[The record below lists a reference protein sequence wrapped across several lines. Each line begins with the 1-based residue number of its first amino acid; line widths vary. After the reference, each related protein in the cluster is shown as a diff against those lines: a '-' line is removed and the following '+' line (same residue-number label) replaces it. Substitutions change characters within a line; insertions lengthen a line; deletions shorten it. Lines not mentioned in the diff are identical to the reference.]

1 LAFGGFNCPAA
12 AVPGESVRPV
22 EQIDFYFDAVRMKA
36 PVSHMA
42 AALVP
47 TLCSLYGM
55 FSAPCATDHNALL
68 EALVR
73 MTVAP
78 RRTLKK
84 ITRYRDMGI
93 ATYHPTT
100 ASGSAEAAWA
110 D

>member
-12 AVPGESVRPV
+12 AVPGESIRPV

-73 MTVAP
+73 MTVD
-78 RRTLKK
+78 RR
-84 ITRYRDMGI
+84 GE
-93 ATYHPTT
+93 P
-100 ASGSAEAAWA
+100 
-110 D
+110 